1 MKQLR
6 LLITICALL
15 ISTFLHAEVVS
26 GTCGAKLTWT
36 FNTETGLLK
45 IEGSGEMNN
54 YYIWESGHLAPWY
67 SYCDRILAVEL
78 PEGLTNIGRY
88 AFYDCSGLT
97 SITIPKSVGII
108 GQAAFSGC
116 RSLTSITIPNFVVSI
131 EEFAFGQCFEL
142 TSVSIPN
149 SVTSIG
155 RDAFW
160 GCDRLTKPIIVN
172 DMFVFL
178 PSSFDGA
185 YSIPNNITKIIG
197 GAFTGRHLTS
207 ISIPNSV
214 TSIGYGAF
222 DGCHYLTSISIPNSV
237 TSIGR
242 EAFKECSGLT
252 SISIPN
258 SVTSIGQGAFFD
270 CSGLTSVSIPN
281 SVTTIEDGTFID
293 CSGLTSISIPN
304 SVTSIGNFAFSGCR
318 GLTSVSIPNSVT
330 NIGVRSFEGCDRLTN
345 PIIVNDMFVRLP
357 KNFKGAYSIPS
368 NITKIIGGAFSYCS
382 GLASVSI
389 PNSVTSIESEAFEG
403 CSGIQSFSITGENP
417 PQCEYGIFKNVD
429 LSKATLYVPADKVSY
444 YQSTEPWKKFGTIKT
459 PTACAKPTIAYKD
472 GQLVFNSATTG
483 AKYHCTITSPDMKS
497 DVLNETGTMNL
508 DARYDIAVYAT
519 AEGFTQSETAKAT
532 LYWVKADGS
541 LTDNINAAK
550 MRGVVVTAD
559 NGFVSV
565 SGLNDGEQVLFYA
578 TDGKMLG
585 SQKAVNGTA
594 SLSTSESVVIC
605 KVGTTSLKVLVK

>member
-197 GAFTGRHLTS
+197 GGFHGQTS
-207 ISIPNSV
+207 
-214 TSIGYGAF
+214 
-222 DGCHYLTSISIPNSV
+222 
-237 TSIGR
+237 
-242 EAFKECSGLT
+242 
-252 SISIPN
+252 
-258 SVTSIGQGAFFD
+258 
-270 CSGLTSVSIPN
+270 
-281 SVTTIEDGTFID
+281 
-293 CSGLTSISIPN
+293 
-304 SVTSIGNFAFSGCR
+304 
-318 GLTSVSIPNSVT
+318 
-330 NIGVRSFEGCDRLTN
+330 
-345 PIIVNDMFVRLP
+345 
-357 KNFKGAYSIPS
+357 
-368 NITKIIGGAFSYCS
+368 
-382 GLASVSI
+382 
-389 PNSVTSIESEAFEG
+389 
-403 CSGIQSFSITGENP
+403 
-417 PQCEYGIFKNVD
+417 D
-429 LSKATLYVPADKVSY
+429 L
-444 YQSTEPWKKFGTIKT
+444 
-459 PTACAKPTIAYKD
+459 
-472 GQLVFNSATTG
+472 
-483 AKYHCTITSPDMKS
+483 H
-497 DVLNETGTMNL
+497 
-508 DARYDIAVYAT
+508 
-519 AEGFTQSETAKAT
+519 
-532 LYWVKADGS
+532 
-541 LTDNINAAK
+541 
-550 MRGVVVTAD
+550 
-559 NGFVSV
+559 
-565 SGLNDGEQVLFYA
+565 FYP
-578 TDGKMLG
+578 
-585 SQKAVNGTA
+585 
-594 SLSTSESVVIC
+594 
-605 KVGTTSLKVLVK
+605 